1 MGPKAKCKKLVKYG
15 ASFPKPL
22 EAVHL
27 PGVAVVKMQP
37 GLPGLPAAGA
47 AGAMAS
53 AAVASGV
60 GWQQPPLGERRQ
72 DKMR

>member
-1 MGPKAKCKKLVKYG
+1 MGPKVKCKKLVKYG

-37 GLPGLPAAGA
+37 GLPGLPAWPVPWPALRWPVVWDG
-47 AGAMAS
+47 S
-53 AAVASGV
+53 SHRSGR
-60 GWQQPPLGERRQ
+60 G
-72 DKMR
+72 DKTR